1 MIIGLM
7 ARSLLIVPLLLVAA
21 PAAAQDDDLCVDRPG
36 LGTPAC
42 TLPRGQVMVEAG
54 LAEWDHLAD
63 PGTVEDDLAFGALLV
78 RVGLDDRTEIEAGFG
93 GYSATR
99 SRDRVTGSIDRSHGL
114 GDVSLSLRHNFS
126 GPGGPVA
133 IHAYVTLP
141 TGDNGIGAGD
151 WGAGVL
157 VPINLQLPSGFELDF
172 TPELDAAVNSSG
184 SGRHL
189 AFGGVVGIGHGL
201 GKRLTLE
208 GELGV
213 WRDDDP
219 AGHATDARAAL
230 SLAWQAGRDWQI
242 DLEGDAGL
250 SAAAPRH
257 ALKVGLARRF

>member
-1 MIIGLM
+1 M
-7 ARSLLIVPLLLVAA
+7 ARRLLIVPLLLAA
-21 PAAAQDDDLCVDRPG
+21 TPAAAQDDSLCVDRPG

-42 TLPRGQVMVEAG
+42 TLPKGQVMAEAG

-63 PGTVEDDLAFGALLV
+63 PGTVEDDLAFGNLLV
-78 RVGLDDRTEIEAGFG
+78 RVGLDDRTEIEAGLG
-93 GYSATR
+93 GYATTR
-99 SRDRVTGSIDRSHGL
+99 SRDRVTGSIGRSHGF
-114 GDVSLSLRHNFS
+114 GDVSIALRHNLT
-126 GPGGPVA
+126 GPDGPVA
-133 IHAYVTLP
+133 LHAYVTLP
-141 TGDNGIGAGD
+141 TGANAIGAGD

-157 VPINLQLPSGFELDF
+157 VPIDLQLPSGFELDL

-184 SGRHL
+184 SGRYL
-189 AFGGVVGIGHGL
+189 AFGGVVGLGHGL
-201 GKRLTLE
+201 GKRLSLE

-219 AGHATDARAAL
+219 AGHATDARAAI

-257 ALKVGLARRF
+257 ALKVGFARRF